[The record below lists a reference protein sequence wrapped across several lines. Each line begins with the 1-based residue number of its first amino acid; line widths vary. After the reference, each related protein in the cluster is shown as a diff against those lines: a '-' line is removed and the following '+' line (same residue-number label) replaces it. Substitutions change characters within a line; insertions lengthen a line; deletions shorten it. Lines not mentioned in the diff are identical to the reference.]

1 MVNEDP
7 RLDTFL
13 EQRKLQFWNMIY
25 YYPHIF
31 LIRDLCVLIVSLV
44 HRACLIGHNEEE
56 TSKPLLFSTR
66 TWSKFETSN
75 PDRLVGPLKFDKLFF
90 SSESESLVLCVN
102 FKSQN
107 LWLQTPLV
115 WVGPWK
121 NGKFGAQNCSQT

>member
-13 EQRKLQFWNMIY
+13 EQKETAIWNMIY

-56 TSKPLLFSTR
+56 TSKTSTV
-66 TWSKFETSN
+66 FHAHM
-75 PDRLVGPLKFDKLFF
+75 V
-90 SSESESLVLCVN
+90 
-102 FKSQN
+102 QI
-107 LWLQTPLV
+107 
-115 WVGPWK
+115 
-121 NGKFGAQNCSQT
+121 